1 MRFFQGPHT
10 QYRAHHSQTRVCARL
25 IGLSYAQLRQ
35 RREFGRGGGFGEVA
49 RCVPSGDHV
58 CGMLSVC
65 AVTVES
71 IEYQPVSRYPPPA
84 HIRESNADMFLR
96 IRPSDGQAR
105 NSRWRPATRVYQQ
118 GPLSDL
124 FRPRVLDTA
133 QNNIHTRPGLCLHL
147 YLTLAP

>member
-25 IGLSYAQLRQ
+25 IGLSYAQLRE

-49 RCVPSGDHV
+49 RCVLSGDHV

-105 NSRWRPATRVYQQ
+105 NSR
-118 GPLSDL
+118 
-124 FRPRVLDTA
+124 
-133 QNNIHTRPGLCLHL
+133 
-147 YLTLAP
+147 